1 MTQHQLITHTLE
13 LLARL
18 GVREVCV
25 AAGARNAP
33 LVAALADSTGVTL
46 WNFFE
51 ERSAAF
57 FALGRI
63 LVDRLPVAVVTTS
76 GTAAAELLPATI
88 EAYYQGLPL
97 ILVTA
102 DRPERFRHSGAP
114 QAIEQEG
121 IFGVYAQS
129 LDQTDDLSG
138 PLHFNLC
145 LDEPL
150 TPAPGIDFTAPARI
164 AAGGHRLSPTAHP
177 APIASLPT
185 TAQLILAAGL
195 HPDDAA
201 LVAPA
206 LARLR
211 LPIVAEA
218 TANLHL
224 FPELHP
230 LLVHGGEKALKH
242 LQAEKL
248 LRLGAVPSWRFWR
261 DLETQPEIEVMN
273 FSRVSFP
280 GLARKENVTTHP
292 LKAVLGLEAENG
304 GTENGGT
311 ENGKRQEPPGHSSI
325 LTHSPFSVPPCSP
338 SDSTSISNSERPAEL
353 KPDFESHPISEPSW
367 MHHLHEALPSG
378 ARVFLGNSLPIR
390 EWNLVM
396 SMPAKGIHFY
406 ANRGANGIDGLISTF
421 LGVAASSEN
430 ESWLILGD
438 LSALYDLAAP
448 WVLSQLAN
456 PKVRLVIINNGGGKI
471 FSRVA
476 SLRDLPANARHI
488 IENRHSMSFEPF
500 AKLWGLDYLLVQNPA
515 DLGELSDGP
524 VILEIRPD
532 PDQTEAFWA
541 AWQGR

>member
-1 MTQHQLITHTLE
+1 MTQPQLITHTLE
-13 LLARL
+13 RLARL

-33 LVAALADSTGVTL
+33 LVAALADSTGVKL

-63 LVDRLPVAVVTTS
+63 LVDRQPVAVVTTS

-102 DRPERFRHSGAP
+102 DRPERFRGSGAP

-121 IFGVYAQS
+121 LFGVYARPFDSGS
-129 LDQTDDLSG
+129 LTG
-138 PLHFNLC
+138 PLHLNLC

-150 TPAPGIDFTAPARI
+150 TPAPGIDFTAY
-164 AAGGHRLSPTAHP
+164 GSLPTAHP
-177 APIASLPT
+177 ALSASQPK
-185 TAQLILAAGL
+185 TAQLVLAAGL
-195 HPDDAA
+195 HPEDAA
-201 LVAPA
+201 LIAPA
-206 LARLR
+206 LAQLR
-211 LPIVAEA
+211 LPIIAEA

-242 LQAEKL
+242 LQAQKL
-248 LRLGAVPSWRFWR
+248 IRLGAVPSWRFWR
-261 DLETQPEIEVMN
+261 DLETQREIEVMN

-280 GLARKENVTTHP
+280 GLARKENVTSYP
-292 LKAVLGLEAENG
+292 LEAILELEAENG
-304 GTENGGT
+304 GTEHGGT
-311 ENGKRQEPPGHSSI
+311 ENGKWQEPPGHSSI

-353 KPDFESHPISEPSW
+353 KPDFESHPLSEPSW
-367 MHHLHEALPSG
+367 MHHLHEALPAG

-390 EWNLVM
+390 EWNLAM
-396 SMPAKGIHFY
+396 SIPAPHIHFY

-421 LGVAASSEN
+421 LGVAASNEN

-448 WVLSQLAN
+448 WIIQQLAN
-456 PKVRLVIINNGGGKI
+456 RNIRIVIINNGGGKI

-476 SLRDLPANARHI
+476 SLRDLPENARHI
-488 IENRHSMSFEPF
+488 IENRHTMSFQPF
-500 AKLWGLDYLLVQNPA
+500 AKLWGLDYRLMSDKS
-515 DLGELSDGP
+515 DLFDLPDAP
-524 VILEIRPD
+524 IILEVHPD
-532 PDQTEAFWA
+532 PDQTEAFWH
-541 AWQGR
+541 AWQAG

>member
-1 MTQHQLITHTLE
+1 MTQPQLITHTLE
-13 LLARL
+13 RLARL

-63 LVDRLPVAVVTTS
+63 LVDRQPVAVVTTS

-102 DRPERFRHSGAP
+102 DRPERFRGSGAP

-121 IFGVYAQS
+121 LFGVYARPFDSGS
-129 LDQTDDLSG
+129 LTG
-138 PLHFNLC
+138 PLHLNLC

-150 TPAPGIDFTAPARI
+150 TPAPGIDFTAYGSPPPASLRE
-164 AAGGHRLSPTAHP
+164 ALRAGPTAHP
-177 APIASLPT
+177 ALSASQPK
-185 TAQLILAAGL
+185 TAQLVLAAGL
-195 HPDDAA
+195 HPDEAA
-201 LVAPA
+201 LVAPV
-206 LARLR
+206 LAQLR
-211 LPIVAEA
+211 LPIVVEA

-230 LLVHGGEKALKH
+230 LLVHGGEKALKN
-242 LQAEKL
+242 LPAKKI

-261 DLETQPEIEVMN
+261 DLENQPEIEVVS

-280 GLARKENVTTHP
+280 GLARKENVTSYP
-292 LKAVLGLEAENG
+292 LEAIG
-304 GTENGGT
+304 G
-311 ENGKRQEPPGHSSI
+311 
-325 LTHSPFSVPPCSP
+325 LVPPQEEGFPREDLNLFSGGNPSP
-338 SDSTSISNSERPAEL
+338 ACNASYSDAGRSCGGLPIL
-353 KPDFESHPISEPSW
+353 LPDFESHPLSEPSW

-390 EWNLVM
+390 EWNLAM
-396 SMPAKGIHFY
+396 SIPSPHIHFY

-421 LGVAASSEN
+421 LGVAASNEN

-448 WVLSQLAN
+448 WIIQQLSN
-456 PKVRLVIINNGGGKI
+456 RNIRLVIINNGGGKI

-476 SLRDLPANARHI
+476 SLRDLPGNARHI
-488 IENRHSMSFEPF
+488 IENRHTMSFEPF

-515 DLGELSDGP
+515 DLGELPDAP

-532 PDQTEAFWA
+532 SDQTEAFWA
-541 AWQGR
+541 AWQAR

>member
-1 MTQHQLITHTLE
+1 
-13 LLARL
+13 
-18 GVREVCV
+18 
-25 AAGARNAP
+25 
-33 LVAALADSTGVTL
+33 
-46 WNFFE
+46 
-51 ERSAAF
+51 
-57 FALGRI
+57 
-63 LVDRLPVAVVTTS
+63 VDRQPVAVVTTS

-121 IFGVYAQS
+121 LFGVYAQR
-129 LDQTDDLSG
+129 LDLSNPTDPSELKS
-138 PLHFNLC
+138 PLHINLC

-150 TPAPGIDFTAPARI
+150 SPAPGIDFTAYGSPPPASLRE
-164 AAGGHRLSPTAHP
+164 ALRAGLTSHP
-177 APIASLPT
+177 APSASQPT

-195 HPDDAA
+195 HPDEAT
-201 LVAPA
+201 LVAPV
-206 LARLR
+206 LAQLR

-242 LQAEKL
+242 LEAQKL

-261 DLETQPEIEVMN
+261 DLENQPEIEVMN

-280 GLARKENVTTHP
+280 GLARKENVTTYP
-292 LKAVLGLEAENG
+292 LEAFLELEG
-304 GTENGGT
+304 ASVASPMPVEVS
-311 ENGKRQEPPGHSSI
+311 PG
-325 LTHSPFSVPPCSP
+325 
-338 SDSTSISNSERPAEL
+338 
-353 KPDFESHPISEPSW
+353 FESHPLSEPSW

-390 EWNLVM
+390 EWNLAM
-396 SMPAKGIHFY
+396 SIPSPHIHFY
-406 ANRGANGIDGLISTF
+406 ANRGANGIDGLISSF
-421 LGVAASSEN
+421 LGVAASNEN

-448 WVLSQLAN
+448 WIIQQLTN
-456 PKVRLVIINNGGGKI
+456 RNIRLIIINNGGGKI

-476 SLRDLPANARHI
+476 SLRDLPENARHI

-515 DLGELSDGP
+515 DLGELPDAP
-524 VILEIRPD
+524 MILEIRPD
-532 PDQTEAFWA
+532 PDQTEAFWT